1 VKKKKAPAT
10 TGRLVGY
17 ARVSTREQ
25 NLDMQIEALRRAG
38 VRPEDL
44 HVEKISASAR
54 KRPAFQW
61 ALERLRAG
69 DTVLVWKLD
78 RLGRD
83 VREIHKTLD
92 IIKGVGAEIKSL
104 TEGII
109 DERSSLGKFALNMLA
124 ALAQLERDKTIER
137 TISGVMSARE
147 RGIVFGQPSKLSKE
161 QIAECK
167 RWKKEGKSVREI
179 TSLIKKHYRIDVS
192 QQTVWKHTKKPKP
205 KT

>member
-1 VKKKKAPAT
+1 
-10 TGRLVGY
+10 
-17 ARVSTREQ
+17 
-25 NLDMQIEALRRAG
+25 MQIEALRRAG

-69 DTVLVWKLD
+69 DTFLVWKLD

-167 RWKKEGKSVREI
+167 RWKKDGKSVREI
-179 TSLIKKHYRIDVS
+179 TALVKKHYRIDVS